1 MTSVRVPVFS
11 IRQPIGDFYVGV
23 IRADDLLRICK
34 FDYRRMQYVNEYA
47 DYLGIQRK
55 LNEQRIRDIK
65 KYVDTVDACFPTSI
79 VISIDEKCAVIEPTE
94 REGFMLLLIS
104 EFVDRESPELSI
116 PFEHIATIIDGQHR
130 LKGLEEAGKGDFELS
145 VSIFV
150 GADEATEASIFSI
163 VNLAQTKVNK
173 SLAYDLERS
182 RLIRQ
187 FEYAKTRSPEKTC
200 HEIVVAL
207 DKLDNS
213 PFFGRIKRLGVA
225 TEGRFGETLSQA
237 TIVKGL
243 LPYISKDPLTDR
255 DAGKRFGFWEP
266 ALASDKSKRIFFE
279 FFRRDEDEKIL
290 AVVINYFQ
298 AISRRWPDAWNATGR
313 GNIINRTNGFNG
325 FIRFL
330 RPAYLNFTTRPEVVS
345 SDDFFSLFERV
356 ELNDGDFNPQVFLPG
371 TSGSTRLYR
380 LLAEQTGVA
389 KQQLNT

>member
-1 MTSVRVPVFS
+1 MTPVRVPVFS

-23 IRADDLLRICK
+23 MRADELLRICK
-34 FDYRRMQYVNEYA
+34 FDYRRMQYNKSEYA

-55 LNEQRIRDIK
+55 LNDQRIKDIR
-65 KYVDTVDACFPTSI
+65 KYVETIDACFPTS
-79 VISIDEKCAVIEPTE
+79 VVVSIDEKCAVIEQTE
-94 REGFMLLLIS
+94 REGFMLMLIS
-104 EFVDRESPELSI
+104 EFVDNESPELSI
-116 PFEHIATIIDGQHR
+116 PFDHIATIIDGQHR
-130 LKGLEEAGKGDFELS
+130 LKGLEDAGKGEFELS

-173 SLAYDLERS
+173 SLAYDL
-182 RLIRQ
+182 

-207 DKLDNS
+207 DTLDDS
-213 PFFGRIKRLGVA
+213 PFKGRIKRLGVA

-237 TIVKGL
+237 TVVKGL

-266 ALASDKSKRIFFE
+266 LLASENAKRIFFE

-290 AVVINYFQ
+290 AIVINYFQ
-298 AISRRWPDAWNATGR
+298 AISRRWPEAWNASGR

-330 RPAYLNFTTRPEVVS
+330 RPAYLYFTTRPDVVS
-345 SDDFFSLFERV
+345 REKFSSLLERV
-356 ELNDGDFNPQVFLPG
+356 KLQDADFNPEMFLPG
-371 TSGSTRLYR
+371 TSSSTKLYR
-380 LLAEQTGVA
+380 LLLVQTEI
-389 KQQLNT
+389 KE